1 MAAAASATASMGEIC
16 GAMIAGSETA
26 APQSTGFTS
35 RAWREKSQWW
45 PAGQTHS
52 AVLELTVLRF
62 MQVFDNSDSSGF
74 RFLEM
79 LTDILDEHGQALGSI
94 AKLRRT
100 GASRAGSP
108 EHNPGI
114 SKPHLS
120 AARRAAGI
128 AIAIVLSEPEGSG
141 QPGHGFGNI
150 GIEDV
155 WQHCV
160 WGTERFE
167 IIQQTSTNNDNKQ
180 SGDLYC
186 RKGSSGRRGEGDMV
200 SRSRRRSAIG
210 GRRHACQIAKV
221 VNKVRLVG
229 VAVLGRNR
237 APVNTRRTLNR
248 S

>member
-1 MAAAASATASMGEIC
+1 MAATASATASMGEIC

-45 PAGQTHS
+45 PARSTAPYS
-52 AVLELTVLRF
+52 SSPYSVSC
-62 MQVFDNSDSSGF
+62 QVFDNSDSSGF
-74 RFLEM
+74 RSLEM
-79 LTDILDEHGQALGSI
+79 LTDILDEHSQALGSI

-108 EHNPGI
+108 EHNPGT
-114 SKPHLS
+114 SEPHLS

-128 AIAIVLSEPEGSG
+128 AIAIVLSELEGSG

-160 WGTERFE
+160 WGDGT
-167 IIQQTSTNNDNKQ
+167 
-180 SGDLYC
+180 
-186 RKGSSGRRGEGDMV
+186 
-200 SRSRRRSAIG
+200 
-210 GRRHACQIAKV
+210 
-221 VNKVRLVG
+221 VR
-229 VAVLGRNR
+229 
-237 APVNTRRTLNR
+237 
-248 S
+248 